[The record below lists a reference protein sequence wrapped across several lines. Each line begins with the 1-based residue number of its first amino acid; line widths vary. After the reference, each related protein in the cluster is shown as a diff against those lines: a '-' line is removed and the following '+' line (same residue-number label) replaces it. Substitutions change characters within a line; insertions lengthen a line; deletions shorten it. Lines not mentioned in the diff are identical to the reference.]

1 MRIVGRLRWSRV
13 ALAATALWAT
23 LLSPRLAQGQELT
36 EVDRLIAEGQFSDG
50 RTVLEGW
57 LGRGWDGASRAERE
71 HGLWLRAL
79 LTIDPAIAELD
90 YRRLVV
96 EYPGGRFSDQALL
109 RLAQGARA
117 LGDREAAL
125 RYLEILIRDYPGSPY
140 RVEARTL
147 MASVEQDPL
156 LARTVAPPAMSAPT
170 TAVPTATVPTA
181 TVPTAPPSST
191 PSTSTPSLPTTV
203 QLGAFASEAAARALL
218 SDPRLE
224 GFGVRLV
231 RVPGSALFR
240 VRIGAFATPEEA
252 TGLLQAIQGR
262 GIPAILS
269 SDRDLESPVR

>member
-1 MRIVGRLRWSRV
+1 
-13 ALAATALWAT
+13 
-23 LLSPRLAQGQELT
+23 
-36 EVDRLIAEGQFSDG
+36 VDRLIAEGQFSDG

-125 RYLEILIRDYPGSPY
+125 RYLEILIRDYPESPY

-147 MASVEQDPL
+147 MASVAQDPL
-156 LARTVAPPAMSAPT
+156 LARTVPPPTVSAPT
-170 TAVPTATVPTA
+170 TAVPTAA
-181 TVPTAPPSST
+181 VPTAPPSST
-191 PSTSTPSLPTTV
+191 PATSTPSLPTTV
-203 QLGAFASEAAARALL
+203 QLGAFSSEAAARALL

-269 SDRDLESPVR
+269 SDRDLESLVR